1 MTREA
6 PASAASPVRPPAM
19 RIVPAGALAAVLLLV
34 LLVPGPVVAREGGDL
49 GAGLAASLGLA
60 DAQLLRTGLLVSMM
74 AVLPTIFV
82 CMTAFVRIA
91 IVLAMVRHAFAMPE
105 TPPNTVLVS
114 LAVVLT
120 VFVMGPTFAAV
131 NDGAVR
137 PLLEG
142 RIDVE
147 QALAQGA
154 LPLKTFMLQHVRDS
168 DLELMYALSR
178 SPLPERP
185 EDVDIFRLAPAFVIN
200 ELRVAF
206 SIGFVILLPFLLID
220 LVVASILLALGMM
233 MVPPATISLPIK
245 VLMFVLIDGWALVV
259 RGVIGGFG

>member
-1 MTREA
+1 MISKARPLNLLGPLVCIVLALIPTVA
-6 PASAASPVRPPAM
+6 GAQAAGPGGALPASTT
-19 RIVPAGALAAVLLLV
+19 
-34 LLVPGPVVAREGGDL
+34 
-49 GAGLAASLGLA
+49 GLA
-60 DAQLLRTGLLVSMM
+60 DAQLLRTGILVSLM

-91 IVLAMVRHAFAMPE
+91 VVLAMVRHAFAMPE

-120 VFVMGPTFAAV
+120 VFVRGPTFSTI
-131 NDGAVR
+131 NQNSIQ
-137 PLLEG
+137 PLLTG
-142 RIDVE
+142 TIGVE
-147 QALAQGA
+147 QALIQGSA
-154 LPLKTFMLQHVRDS
+154 PLKQFMLQHVRDS
-168 DLELMYALSR
+168 DLELMYSLSKTAV
-178 SPLPERP
+178 PDRP

-245 VLMFVLIDGWALVV
+245 VLMFVLIDGWALVI
-259 RGVIGGFG
+259 RGLVGGFG

>member
-1 MTREA
+1 MR
-6 PASAASPVRPPAM
+6 SAERIFKIAVIAIGAAIVLSPTF
-19 RIVPAGALAAVLLLV
+19 AGAKEFGNENVNATAI
-34 LLVPGPVVAREGGDL
+34 
-49 GAGLAASLGLA
+49 STLA
-60 DAQLLRTGLLVSMM
+60 DAQLLRTGILVSLM

-120 VFVMGPTFAAV
+120 IFVMGPTFSMISQ
-131 NDGAVR
+131 GAIQ
-137 PLLEG
+137 PLLDG
-142 RIDVE
+142 KIGVE
-147 QALAQGA
+147 QALVQGSM
-154 LPLKTFMLQHVRDS
+154 PLKQFMLQHVKDS
-168 DLELMYALSR
+168 DLELMYNLSMTK
-178 SPLPERP
+178 LPDQP
-185 EDVDIFRLAPAFVIN
+185 DDVDIFRLAPAFVIN

-206 SIGFVILLPFLLID
+206 SIGFVVLLPFLLID

-245 VLMFVLIDGWALVV
+245 VLMFVLIDGWALVI
-259 RGVIGGFG
+259 RGLVGGFGG

>member
-1 MTREA
+1 MSKSKLFTLIWTLA
-6 PASAASPVRPPAM
+6 WMAFALLPSAAVAQ
-19 RIVPAGALAAVLLLV
+19 AA
-34 LLVPGPVVAREGGDL
+34 
-49 GAGLAASLGLA
+49 AASGAAPVSSTGLA
-60 DAQLLRTGLLVSMM
+60 DAQLLRTGILVSLM

-120 VFVMGPTFAAV
+120 VFVMGPTFSTINQSAIQ
-131 NDGAVR
+131 
-137 PLLEG
+137 PLLNG
-142 RIDVE
+142 AIGVE
-147 QALAQGA
+147 QALIQGA
-154 LPLKTFMLQHVRDS
+154 TPLKQFMLQHVRDS
-168 DLELMYALSR
+168 DLELMYSLSKTAV
-178 SPLPERP
+178 PDRP

-245 VLMFVLIDGWALVV
+245 VLMFVLIDGWALVI
-259 RGVIGGFG
+259 RGLVGGFG